1 MTKDETLADIDK
13 QIAETQAALT
23 NVHGAECEVYARIVG
38 YYRSVKNWNKG
49 KKEEYG
55 IRSVFDQTKAEE
67 HCDSCAVQQV
77 RRRHET
83 L

>member
-1 MTKDETLADIDK
+1 MTRAELDTE
-13 QIAETQAALT
+13 IAATKAALT
-23 NVHGAECEVYARIVG
+23 DVHGEECEVYARIVG

-55 IRSVFDQTKAEE
+55 IRAMFDQVKAAE

-77 RRRHET
+77 RRAA
-83 L
+83 